1 MASESIAHSAFGFM
15 GYWLRAHSD
24 LSFCRS
30 RCHHRRRCLS
40 SLISRYPPQGVSL
53 NYTLGMSSPWPYKH
67 GTTEQMCPSLKGY
80 CNLATSVRPTGCT
93 GCCSLPISS
102 LIFRKCVTSGL
113 LPRRLKP
120 TRSNSGP
127 GPISCDCKKWKINKK
142 TIITL
147 IIALPHHCSWQNES
161 VYNVIKGI

>member
-1 MASESIAHSAFGFM
+1 MHVQSCCFANIN
-15 GYWLRAHSD
+15 L

-30 RCHHRRRCLS
+30 RSHHRRHCLS

-53 NYTLGMSSPWPYKH
+53 NYILGVSSPWPYKN
-67 GTTEQMCPSLKGY
+67 GTTEQMRPSLKGY

-142 TIITL
+142 NNN
-147 IIALPHHCSWQNES
+147 HVDHCTSTSLFLTE
-161 VYNVIKGI
+161 

>member
-1 MASESIAHSAFGFM
+1 MHVQSCCFANTN
-15 GYWLRAHSD
+15 L

-40 SLISRYPPQGVSL
+40 SLISRYPPQGVCL
-53 NYTLGMSSPWPYKH
+53 HYILGVSSPWPYKH
-67 GTTEQMCPSLKGY
+67 DTTEQMCPSLKGY

-102 LIFRKCVTSGL
+102 LILRKCVTSGL

-127 GPISCDCKKWKINKK
+127 GPISCDCKKWKINLKK
-142 TIITL
+142 KNN
-147 IIALPHHCSWQNES
+147 HVYHCTSTSLLLTEWKC
-161 VYNVIKGI
+161 I